1 MNGWA
6 ACARKTSWAKTAS
19 AEISRM
25 KIIQLR
31 QPGGP
36 EVLEYTDVPLPV
48 PGVDQVRVRACA
60 IGVGKPDVLIRQGS
74 YKWMPP
80 MPAVPGNE
88 LAGVVDAVG
97 AGVSSALM
105 GQRVLVSSRELP
117 QRGGCYAEAVC
128 VPAAALYA
136 LPDAVSFDAAVSM
149 PNVQLAG
156 ALLYESGARPPKS
169 ILVHGAAGGVAG
181 ALLQLAQAD
190 GLLAIGTVSDS
201 AKFDFARAS
210 GAQHLIHRATQN
222 VHEAVMTLT
231 NGRGVDMVL
240 DHVGGPD
247 FTANLDLLAA
257 RGTLLSY
264 NALAGLPDQN
274 LLGEMRRLLGKSL
287 GVRCYSIHTLDAE
300 PELRRALMERA
311 IDLAAQG
318 RVKTPRTMT
327 LPLSAA
333 TQAHQMLDAAQ
344 VLGKLVLKP
353 GTVDPVSAQ

>member
-1 MNGWA
+1 
-6 ACARKTSWAKTAS
+6 
-19 AEISRM
+19 M

-36 EVLEYTDVPLPV
+36 EVLEYADVPMPE
-48 PGVDQVRVRACA
+48 PGPSQVRVRAHA

-80 MPAVPGNE
+80 LPAVPGNE

-97 AGVSSALM
+97 ADVLSSLL

-128 VPAAALYA
+128 VPAEAVYA
-136 LPDAVSFDAAVSM
+136 LPDALSFDDAVSA

-190 GLLAIGTVSDS
+190 GLLAIGTVSDA

-210 GAQHLIHRATQN
+210 GAQHIINRASQD
-222 VHEAVMTLT
+222 VQQAVMALT
-231 NGRGVDMVL
+231 DGRGVDMVL
-240 DHVGGPD
+240 DHVGGPG
-247 FTANLDLLAA
+247 FSANLDLLAA

-264 NALAGLPDQN
+264 NALAGLPEKN

-300 PELRRALMERA
+300 PAVRRALMEHA
-311 IDLAAQG
+311 LNLMSTG
-318 RVKTPRTMT
+318 LVKPPQATC
-327 LPLSAA
+327 LPLSEAV
-333 TQAHQMLDAAQ
+333 TAHRVLETGQT
-344 VLGKLVLKP
+344 LGKLVLR
-353 GTVDPVSAQ
+353 PVLRTS